1 MIYFPP
7 NPTTGQDYVGQ
18 NGVTY
23 TWMGN
28 RWSGVNALA
37 QGRADY
43 FIDNGD
49 ASFIYNALRDAE
61 LDGGDAQGN

>member
-7 NPTTGQDYVGQ
+7 SPTIGQKYVGV

-28 RWSGVNALA
+28 RWNGVNAIE
-37 QGRADY
+37 QGTAEY

-49 ASFIYNALRDAE
+49 AAFVFNADRDAE
-61 LDGGDAQGN
+61 LDGGTA

>member
-7 NPTTGQDYVGQ
+7 SPTLGQQYVGI

-28 RWSGVNALA
+28 RWSGVNAIQQVQA
-37 QGRADY
+37 EY
-43 FIDNGD
+43 YIDNGD
-49 ASFIYNALRDAE
+49 AGFDYNANRDGL
-61 LDGGDAQGN
+61 LDGGTA